1 MSLME
6 KQLVKFGFTKLTNYK
21 QLVNLGSPTLFKF
34 EENNQVYIGFTN
46 QYKPEKGILQF
57 IISPANKKDI
67 ELYLQNQKIPNTLF
81 DKTKTTQYYL
91 EKGERTTTIINS
103 NDLKNLLPSECLT
116 YDNPFNNIYITD

>member
-6 KQLVKFGFTKLTNYK
+6 KQLVKFGFTEVTNFQ
-21 QLVNLGSPTLFKF
+21 QLVNLGFPTLFKF
-34 EENNQVYIGFTN
+34 EENNQTYIGFTN

-57 IISPANKKDI
+57 IISPTSKKDI
-67 ELYLQNQKIPNTLF
+67 ELYLKNLKTPNTLF
-81 DKTKTTQYYL
+81 NELKTTQYCL

-103 NDLKNLLPSECLT
+103 NDLKNLLPSEYLT

>member
-21 QLVNLGSPTLFKF
+21 QLVNLGFPTLFKF
-34 EENNQVYIGFTN
+34 EEDNQVYIGFTN

-67 ELYLQNQKIPNTLF
+67 ELYLQNRKTPNTLF
-81 DKTKTTQYYL
+81 NESKTTQYYL
-91 EKGERTTTIINS
+91 EKRKRTSTIINS
-103 NDLKNLLPSECLT
+103 NDLKNVLPSVFLT
-116 YDNPFNNIYITD
+116 YDNPFNMVYIYN